1 MKRSTA
7 KKPRNS
13 LHGDYSDIIGSSPQ
27 ILEVLTQIDLLAR
40 HDVSV
45 MIYGETGTG
54 KELVAR
60 ALHNNSPRAAAPL
73 VVVNCTTLQE
83 NLLESELFG
92 HEQGAFTDA
101 KRQRIG
107 KFERADKGT
116 LFLDEIG
123 DLPLSLQPK
132 LLRVLEES
140 EIERIGGKAPIPVDV
155 RIVAATNRNLAHAV
169 HEGEFRTDLYHRL
182 EGFSISLPPLRERK
196 VDIRELVEHFS
207 QKPPELTPFSI
218 HLPPLRERLKVS
230 DELAQAHRPDTEEP
244 IGRFA
249 AQTLQFLQDYAW
261 PGNIRELKKVV
272 THALIFSDGNI
283 ILPEHLPKKLYA
295 PDTNQTV
302 LPSEAQPTVAV
313 PIGLTLK
320 QVEKIYI
327 LETLARMG
335 GNQAKTSAVL
345 DMSRPTLRSK
355 LRTFQEEDA

>member
-1 MKRSTA
+1 MQHETA
-7 KKPRNS
+7 ERTRES

-27 ILEVLTQIDLLAR
+27 TLEVLTKIELLAR

-60 ALHNNSPRAAAPL
+60 AMHNNSPRATAPL

-101 KRQRIG
+101 KRQHIG

-132 LLRVLEES
+132 LLRVLEEG
-140 EIERIGGKAPIPVDV
+140 EIERVGGKTMMPVNV
-155 RIVAATNRNLAHAV
+155 RIIAATNHNLEQLV
-169 HEGEFRTDLYHRL
+169 HEGAFRADLYHRL

-196 VDIRELVEHFS
+196 ADIRELVEHFS
-207 QKPPELTPFSI
+207 QEPPQLTRFSMR
-218 HLPPLRERLKVS
+218 LPPLRERLK
-230 DELAQAHRPDTEEP
+230 AHAHRPATDEP

-249 AQTLQFLQDYAW
+249 AQTFQLLQDYAW

-272 THALIFSDGNI
+272 THALILSEGKI
-283 ILPEHLPKKLYA
+283 ILPEHLPQKLYA
-295 PDTNQTV
+295 PDTNQAV
-302 LPSEAQPTVAV
+302 LAAQNQPTVTIPV
-313 PIGLTLK
+313 GLTLK
-320 QVEKIYI
+320 EVEKIYI

-335 GNQAKTSAVL
+335 GNQAKTAAVL
-345 DMSRPTLRSK
+345 DVSRPTLRNK
-355 LRTFQEEDA
+355 LRTFQERDA